1 MSTQT
6 KFVPLETVAETLSI
20 SPSTVRNC
28 MKDGRIPDYTYFKV
42 GKNYRFDLDTILAI
56 FRDGKVA
63 PPAVQQV
70 EAKQEVTETVQKVS
84 EKPLQTTPSPQLEF
98 DFDADLDI

>member
-1 MSTQT
+1 MTEQT
-6 KFVPLETVAETLSI
+6 KFVPLETVAETLSV

-42 GKNYRFDLDTILAI
+42 GKNYRFDLQTIIALL
-56 FRDGKVA
+56 RDGKVA
-63 PPAVQQV
+63 PQQTEV
-70 EAKQEVTETVQKVS
+70 KQEVIVQPEKVV

>member
-1 MSTQT
+1 MSEQT

-20 SPSTVRNC
+20 SASTVRNC
-28 MKDGRIPDYTYFKV
+28 MRDGRIPDYTYFKV
-42 GKNYRFDLDTILAI
+42 GKNYRFDLQTIIAL

-63 PPAVQQV
+63 PQQNEV
-70 EAKQEVTETVQKVS
+70 KQEVIETVEKVS
-84 EKPLQTTPSPQLEF
+84 EKPLQDPPSPQLEF

>member
-1 MSTQT
+1 MSEKTV
-6 KFVPLETVAETLSI
+6 FVPLERVAECLSV

-42 GKNYRFDLDTILAI
+42 GKNYRFDLDTIIALL
-56 FRDGKVA
+56 RDGKIA
-63 PPAVQQV
+63 PQQNEV
-70 EAKQEVTETVQKVS
+70 KQEVTETVQKVS
-84 EKPLQTTPSPQLEF
+84 STPLQTTPSPQLEF

>member
-1 MSTQT
+1 MSEPT
-6 KFVPLETVAETLSI
+6 KFVPLETVAETLSV

-42 GKNYRFDLDTILAI
+42 GKNYRFDLQTIIAI
-56 FRDGKVA
+56 MRDGKVA
-63 PPAVQQV
+63 PQQV
-70 EAKQEVTETVQKVS
+70 EVKQEVIAQPEKVV
-84 EKPLQTTPSPQLEF
+84 EKPLHTTPSPQLEF

>member
-1 MSTQT
+1 MSEQT
-6 KFVPLETVAETLSI
+6 KFVPLETVAETLSV

-42 GKNYRFDLDTILAI
+42 GKNYRFDLQTIIALL
-56 FRDGKVA
+56 RDGKVA
-63 PPAVQQV
+63 PQQS
-70 EAKQEVTETVQKVS
+70 EPKQEVKDTTEKVV
-84 EKPLQTTPSPQLEF
+84 EKTLQTTPSPQLEF